1 MSAKK
6 SKSYTTETPE
16 PKKEFNFDGIVTIE
30 GVLEILPDNYGFL
43 RSSDF
48 SYISSPDDVYVSTAQ
63 IRNYGLK
70 TGDTVKG
77 IVRLPKEGEKYFSLQ
92 KPIEVNGR
100 DLDFI
105 KDRVAFEY
113 LTPLFP
119 EEKFNLTEKGST
131 ISTRIVDLFAPIGKG
146 QRAMIVAQPKTGK
159 TMLLK
164 DIANAISAN
173 HPEAYMMVLL
183 IDERPEEVTDME
195 RSVMQRSSHLPL
207 MKPQKNT

>member
-1 MSAKK
+1 
-6 SKSYTTETPE
+6 
-16 PKKEFNFDGIVTIE
+16 DLV
-30 GVLEILPDNYGFL
+30 VLEILPDTYSFL
-43 RSSDF
+43 RSPDF

-70 TGDTVKG
+70 TGDAVKG

-92 KPIEVNGR
+92 KPVEVNGR
-100 DLDFI
+100 DLAFI
-105 KDRVAFEY
+105 KDRVSFEY

-119 EEKFNLTEKGST
+119 EEKFNLTGSDAT
-131 ISTRIVDLFAPIGKG
+131 LSTRIVDLFSPIGKG

-195 RSVMQRSSHLPL
+195 RSV
-207 MKPQKNT
+207 